1 MAVRIQTAE
10 KPDVAQAESNVRDVQ
25 EQARQAEEDRKEL
38 ELLLEAA
45 QEAEEARNREEQE
58 AASIEKEIGE
68 SSGG

>member
-10 KPDVAQAESNVRDVQ
+10 KPDVAKADSNVRDVQ

-38 ELLLEAA
+38 ELLLKAA
-45 QEAEEARNREEQE
+45 QEAEEARNREEQD
-58 AASIEKEIGE
+58 SVGIEKEIGE